1 MSAPELKT
9 KTPGNGVY
17 ERLGV
22 WYFHRLVQDV
32 PALAD
37 AAADDAALARH
48 VRRITAIGMV
58 VSFVIG
64 AISAAG
70 SAYVEVRYAH
80 ASAWVKYGWLVGVTA
95 FLTAIE
101 LAVLFWISLRTVY
114 HLSAVTG
121 HRKLEEKD
129 PAVRAMLPALLAR
142 AALEIPDPVEKLL
155 GIDPLAR
162 VSRSRQLIYTILYK
176 LKIVTSNV
184 LAKLLVGRFFGK
196 SLLRVSVAY
205 IAVPITG
212 LWNALTLLKVAREA
226 RLRLFGNVLVAHL
239 IDEVLTPERL
249 GTLSPRARLGCL
261 QAVGNAVVIAQRAH
275 PNMALLLR
283 SLHGRLDLTT
293 PDVPL
298 DDWDAFLMTLGSVK
312 PAERDLLRG
321 LLVVAAAFDGEIS
334 RLEREMLGQA
344 FGERGEHDVTEM
356 HALVAD
362 LRQGRLHAARARCDA
377 LLGG

>member
-1 MSAPELKT
+1 MTEPAPEKSG
-9 KTPGNGVY
+9 PGSGVY

-22 WYFHRLVQDV
+22 WYFRRLVQDV
-32 PALAD
+32 PAGAD
-37 AAADDAALARH
+37 AAADDATLAHH

-58 VSFVIG
+58 VAFVIG
-64 AISAAG
+64 ALSAGG
-70 SAYVEVRYAH
+70 SAYVEVRYAQ
-80 ASAWVKYGWLVGVTA
+80 ASAWVRYGWLVSVTA
-95 FLTAIE
+95 GLTAVE

-121 HRKLEEKD
+121 HRTLEEKD
-129 PAVRAMLPALLAR
+129 PAVREMLPALLAR

-162 VSRSRQLIYTILYK
+162 VSRSRQLVYSLLYK
-176 LKIVTSNV
+176 IKILGSNV

-205 IAVPITG
+205 LAVPITG

-239 IDEVLTPERL
+239 IDAVLTDARL
-249 GTLSPRARLGCL
+249 ARLSARARLGCL
-261 QAVGNAVVIAQRAH
+261 QAVGNAVVMAQRHH

-283 SLHGRLDLTT
+283 SLHGRLHVDTT
-293 PDVPL
+293 ERL
-298 DDWDAFLMTLGSVK
+298 DDWEAFLMTLGAVN
-312 PAERDLLRG
+312 PAERELLRG

-334 RLEREMLGQA
+334 RLERELLGQA
-344 FGERGEHDVTEM
+344 FGVRAKHDVTEL
-356 HALVAD
+356 HALVAE
-362 LRQGRLHAARARCDA
+362 LRQGRLHAARARCDT